1 MIRPRWLI
9 LLALAFGCTRP
20 AAGPNPAPV
29 PNLAGQRV
37 LVLPI
42 QSSRTGDSA
51 SASLVAALRSAQPRA
66 IWIGPA
72 ELQRALARLPGFAA
86 DPAALPH
93 DPLLH
98 HGDRR
103 AGEPLASEIRRFSA
117 LADARWVLLPRE
129 ARFVNATSRIT
140 AALLDAR
147 TGVVLWT
154 GDAENAAGLVRHLV
168 GPAH

>member
-1 MIRPRWLI
+1 MRLSWPVLL
-9 LLALAFGCTRP
+9 LLAVGCTRP
-20 AAGPNPAPV
+20 PTGPGPAPAL
-29 PNLAGQRV
+29 NLAGQRV
-37 LVLPI
+37 LVLPV
-42 QSSRTGDSA
+42 QASKAGDSA
-51 SASLVAALRSAQPRA
+51 SASLVAALRSAEPGA
-66 IWIGPA
+66 VWIGPA
-72 ELQRALARLPGFAA
+72 ELNRALARLPGFAA

-103 AGEPLASEIRRFSA
+103 AGEPLASELRRFSA

-129 ARFVNATSRIT
+129 ARFMNASSRIT

-154 GDAENAAGLVRHLV
+154 GDAESIAALVRHLV
-168 GPAH
+168 AQAH